1 MKEKIA
7 CFICLIDI
15 SRPKKIDLPCE
26 CKPYLHQRCL
36 NNWFKNCINE
46 CPLCRTNYEEYGIEQ
61 EQVVVPINNNN
72 NISLIIKKIIL
83 FLVIFGCIFNILTIF
98 FTIISYF

>member
-61 EQVVVPINNNN
+61 AQVVVPINNNIN
-72 NISLIIKKIIL
+72 RITKKVILIFIICG
-83 FLVIFGCIFNILTIF
+83 IIFNILTLIL
-98 FTIISYF
+98 TIISYF